1 VWYSGQCADL
11 EGDRG
16 SGSTPPL
23 ILYLGTSWR
32 QVLKCT
38 ATVTLF
44 NIVIV
49 HFVWGLLEGR
59 GHLEDLNVDVRII
72 LW

>member
-1 VWYSGQCADL
+1 MKAKGEVELPLHLFFTSAPA
-11 EGDRG
+11 EG
-16 SGSTPPL
+16 
-23 ILYLGTSWR
+23 
-32 QVLKCT
+32 KCI

-44 NIVIV
+44 NLVIV